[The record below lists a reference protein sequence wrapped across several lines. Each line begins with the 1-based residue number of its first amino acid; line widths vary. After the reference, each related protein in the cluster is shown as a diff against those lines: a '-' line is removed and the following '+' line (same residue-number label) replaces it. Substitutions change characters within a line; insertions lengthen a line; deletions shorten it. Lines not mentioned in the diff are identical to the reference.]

1 VAENPLKRLHTICG
15 PQIDGRI
22 ALENHFDFLLG
33 TISYGAK
40 LPAKRR
46 VLKVDNHIVLRNP
59 TKLSNPLG
67 ICRVHMNKHGDVGVR
82 NVNSDARQWIALL
95 IDNTNAE
102 DAAPDTDWQDGMGLR
117 IKTELFNGYDIVRY
131 RISNSS
137 AHDV

>member
-1 VAENPLKRLHTICG
+1 
-15 PQIDGRI
+15 
-22 ALENHFDFLLG
+22 
-33 TISYGAK
+33 
-40 LPAKRR
+40 
-46 VLKVDNHIVLRNP
+46 
-59 TKLSNPLG
+59 
-67 ICRVHMNKHGDVGVR
+67 MNKHGDVGVR